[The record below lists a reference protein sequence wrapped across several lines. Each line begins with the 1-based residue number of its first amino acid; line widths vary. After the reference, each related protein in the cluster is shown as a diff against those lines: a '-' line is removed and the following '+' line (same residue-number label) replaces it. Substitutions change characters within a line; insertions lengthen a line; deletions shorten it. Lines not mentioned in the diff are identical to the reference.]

1 MKKNPNRKTN
11 TTCVL
16 SYKRP
21 RFKHVF
27 TYVSLCVDITY
38 EILEANLQSKATVVQ
53 GLPRAGPW
61 NTDEL
66 RMGMGQLFK

>member
-1 MKKNPNRKTN
+1 M
-11 TTCVL
+11 
-16 SYKRP
+16 
-21 RFKHVF
+21 
-27 TYVSLCVDITY
+27 YVSLCLNITH

-61 NTDEL
+61 SKDEL